1 MTKLSDWHVTA
12 WAKIL
17 LLSCV
22 DYQVL
27 LKITIL
33 YKWHLEQ
40 CAQCW
45 SFNVSLN
52 NYFICKSC
60 HSWCNKDL
68 VLCWSMEDVP
78 EIHDYHDGNHDT
90 ESHHQCTGFCPRFP
104 EIPVIW
110 SHKEH
115 PCTWRMFLIFLTILI
130 LIMMMTGVGPI
141 RLGDTSWQYWCLNQ
155 VSTFSGCW
163 DNEMWAVLIFWTKD
177 KHYQLAC
184 CDCHSTGQQPTVC
197 AVALLLLL
205 HNQSLPPL

>member
-1 MTKLSDWHVTA
+1 M
-12 WAKIL
+12 
-17 LLSCV
+17 
-22 DYQVL
+22 L

-45 SFNVSLN
+45 SSNVSLN
-52 NYFICKSC
+52 NYLICKSC

-90 ESHHQCTGFCPRFP
+90 GSHHQCTGFCPRFP

-115 PCTWRMFLIFLTILI
+115 PCTC
-130 LIMMMTGVGPI
+130 
-141 RLGDTSWQYWCLNQ
+141 TSWQSWYWSWWWLE
-155 VSTFSGCW
+155 FGLLDW
-163 DNEMWAVLIFWTKD
+163 GAPADNFYVWIK
-177 KHYQLAC
+177 
-184 CDCHSTGQQPTVC
+184 
-197 AVALLLLL
+197 
-205 HNQSLPPL
+205 SLPFLVAEIMKCGQYLFSEPKTSTISLPVAIAIPQASSPLWSVINVE